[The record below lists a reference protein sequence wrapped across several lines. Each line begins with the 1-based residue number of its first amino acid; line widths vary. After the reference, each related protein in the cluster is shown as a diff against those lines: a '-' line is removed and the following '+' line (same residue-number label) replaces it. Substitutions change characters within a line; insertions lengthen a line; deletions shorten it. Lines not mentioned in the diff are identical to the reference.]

1 MKISNTGLDLIKSF
15 EGLSLKSYIC
25 PAGVYTIGF
34 GHTGVE
40 VTPNQIISLEEADN
54 LLRKDVNRFETGIN
68 SLVTVDLNQSQF
80 DSLVSLSFNIG
91 LGAFK
96 SSTLLRVLNA
106 GQYIEA
112 ASQFLRWNKGGGRV
126 LPGLVRRR
134 EAESQLFV
142 S

>member
-34 GHTGVE
+34 GHTGAE